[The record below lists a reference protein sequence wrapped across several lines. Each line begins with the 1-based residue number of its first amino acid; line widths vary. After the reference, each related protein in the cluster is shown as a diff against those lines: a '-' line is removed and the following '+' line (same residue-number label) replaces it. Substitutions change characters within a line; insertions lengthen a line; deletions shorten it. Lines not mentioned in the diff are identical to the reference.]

1 MLPSVTSVKPAFKTG
16 LLGALALAIG
26 LGSAAPVQALGKNEQ
41 KFLQGVAAAM
51 IADRILDD
59 VRRQQPRRQQQPVY
73 APPPPVYMPPVYAPP
88 AAYVQ
93 PQYRPH
99 RPKPQP
105 VYRTS
110 IYATPVA
117 QAFNAYGPSD
127 RRRIQQRLA
136 AQGYYRSSIDGSFG
150 PGTYNAIV
158 GYANDSGQS
167 RRLGSTA
174 GVFGLFD
181 GLVY

>member
-1 MLPSVTSVKPAFKTG
+1 MLPSVTSAKTILKTG
-16 LLGALALAIG
+16 LFGALALAIG
-26 LGSAAPVQALGKNEQ
+26 LGAPSPAQALGKNEQ
-41 KFLQGVAAAM
+41 KFLQGVAAA
-51 IADRILDD
+51 IVVDRILDD
-59 VRRQQPRRQQQPVY
+59 VRRQQPRRQHQPIY
-73 APPPPVYMPPVYAPP
+73 APPPVYAAPPVYAPP

-110 IYATPVA
+110 IYATPAA
-117 QAFNAYGPSD
+117 QAFNAYGPTD
-127 RRRIQQRLA
+127 RRRIQQQLA
-136 AQGYYRSSIDGSFG
+136 ARGYYRSGIDGSFG

-158 GYANDSGQS
+158 GYANDRGQS
-167 RRLGSTA
+167 RSLGTTA